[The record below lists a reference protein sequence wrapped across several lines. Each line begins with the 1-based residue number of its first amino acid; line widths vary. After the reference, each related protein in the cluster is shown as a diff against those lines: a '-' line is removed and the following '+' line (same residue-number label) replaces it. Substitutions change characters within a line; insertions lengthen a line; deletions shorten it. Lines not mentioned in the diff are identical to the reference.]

1 MVALF
6 VRLKLTLL
14 ANAFRRSIWQTIGF
28 VVGSLYGLGVI
39 VVLVAGMATLGS
51 FDVALAGTV
60 LLLAGTLV
68 TLAWWVGPLFAF
80 GVDATLDPQ
89 RFVMLPLPRRTLLAG
104 LTAAGIVS
112 VPGIVTVVTTLGVTV
127 GFWRNIAA
135 WVAALIGGVLA
146 VALCIVGSR
155 AWTTALAP
163 LLESRRYREVVTVAA
178 FVPLVLLG
186 PAISWGAAQ
195 MSESGTDP
203 DALRA
208 MAEQLAAIAGWTP
221 LGAPWGLADAVM
233 SGSWALAAARLGVG
247 LVSLAAVWWVWDR
260 ALGRALVTPPAA
272 GSAGKAK
279 GPGWFARFPATPTW
293 AIAARCMTYWIR
305 DPRYAAS
312 LAVIPLMPLILLA
325 VGRGVAGLG
334 VLLILG
340 PFTAWALGFS
350 ISADPAYDN
359 SALALH
365 VCAGVPGRADRLGRV
380 IPLLLVGAPVVL
392 MFTVVSVAVTGDWS
406 ALPAVL
412 GAAVG
417 VLLVG
422 LGVSSAVSARLVYP
436 VPKPGESPFKQP
448 QGAAMATMV
457 AQMVAICVNFALCV
471 PVLILTG
478 IAVFADIAWA
488 GWAALVVGPALG
500 VVFLLLGIRMG
511 ARSYDRSAPELL
523 QRIASFG

>member
-1 MVALF
+1 VVALF
-6 VRLKLTLL
+6 VRLKITLL

-112 VPGIVTVVTTLGVTV
+112 VPGIVTVVTTLGATV

-155 AWTTALAP
+155 AWTTALAS

-195 MSESGTDP
+195 MSESGADP

-272 GSAGKAK
+272 GSTGRAK
-279 GPGWFARFPATPTW
+279 GLGWFGRFPATPRG
-293 AIAARCMTYWIR
+293 AVAARAAIYWLR
-305 DPRYAAS
+305 DPRYAGS
-312 LAVIPLMPLILLA
+312 LAVIPLIPVILLA
-325 VGRGVAGLG
+325 VGRGSGSQ
-334 VLLILG
+334 ILWIFA
-340 PFTAWALGFS
+340 PAAAWLLGFS
-350 ISADPAYDN
+350 IVADLAFDYT
-359 SALALH
+359 AFALH
-365 VCAGVPGRADRLGRV
+365 VSTGISGRDDRWGRV
-380 IPLLLVGAPVVL
+380 IPVLVVGAPITAVFAVI
-392 MFTVVSVAVTGDWS
+392 SVWIVGDWTV
-406 ALPAVL
+406 LPAIL
-412 GAAVG
+412 GASLG
-417 VLLVG
+417 ILLVS
-422 LGVSSAVSARLVYP
+422 LGVSSAASSRFVYP
-436 VPKPGESPFKQP
+436 VAKPGDSPFKSQ
-448 QGAAMATMV
+448 QGAQMATMI
-457 AQMVAICVNFALCV
+457 AQMVTLFILIGLSLPVVTLAL
-471 PVLILTG
+471 
-478 IAVFADIAWA
+478 IAVLGDVGWA
-488 GWAALVVGPALG
+488 GWAAFVVGPVLG
-500 VVFLLLGIRMG
+500 VVFLLLGIRLG
-511 ARSYDRSAPELL
+511 ARAYDRSAPELL
-523 QRIASFG
+523 AKMSSFA